1 MGLTAEAEAVSELS
15 TLSHQLIVLL
25 TEQKVS
31 LQLVVCFEII

>member
-1 MGLTAEAEAVSELS
+1 MGITAEAEAETLPELS

-31 LQLVVCFEII
+31 LQLVVCLF